1 MNQTPKKPSVVGTI
15 IKGIVATL
23 FILVAFDMDDPAT
36 LLVSLVIGLAFLAWA
51 VLPYIRYKQ
60 DMAEFASGRR
70 SLIKKPMLGFCI
82 FKVAMALVFIIM
94 AFDIHDSS
102 SLVICL
108 VLGAVFLA
116 WAAYPF
122 LQYKKAAEAEQSPAG
137 TAAEQLTETVPFK
150 ETAPRKK
157 HRLCPYC
164 GAPMSGET
172 CEYCGMD
179 SWE

>member
-1 MNQTPKKPSVVGTI
+1 MNQTPKKPTIGSTIAKGVV
-15 IKGIVATL
+15 AAL

-51 VLPYIRYKQ
+51 VLPYIRYRQ
-60 DMAEFASGRR
+60 DMSEFASGNISRV
-70 SLIKKPMLGFCI
+70 KKPALGPAI
-82 FKVAMALVFIIM
+82 AKVTAAFLFIIM

-102 SLVICL
+102 STVIGL
-108 VLGAVFLA
+108 VLGAVFLI
-116 WAAYPF
+116 WAVYPF
-122 LQYKKAAEAEQSPAG
+122 LQYKKALEAEQNTAG
-137 TAAEQLTETVPFK
+137 AAMEKRK

-164 GAPMSGET
+164 GAPMCGET

-179 SWE
+179 SEE